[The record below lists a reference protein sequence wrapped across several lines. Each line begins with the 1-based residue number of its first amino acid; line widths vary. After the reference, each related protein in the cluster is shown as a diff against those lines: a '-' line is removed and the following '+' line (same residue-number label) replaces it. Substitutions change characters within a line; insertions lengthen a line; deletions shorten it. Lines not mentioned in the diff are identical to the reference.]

1 MSFVREVL
9 SQEPIRVE
17 GKLILSPTSL
27 TFEKPC
33 LGTINFWILF
43 SYYLGSAKY
52 MDLGHSSYHHKG
64 STRRKKSNEYRM
76 LVLRSSSFWIK
87 ANSYLPSDFFV
98 IGKK

>member
-43 SYYLGSAKY
+43 SHYLGSAKY
-52 MDLGHSSYHHKG
+52 MDLGHSSYHKG

-87 ANSYLPSDFFV
+87 ANSHLPSDFFV